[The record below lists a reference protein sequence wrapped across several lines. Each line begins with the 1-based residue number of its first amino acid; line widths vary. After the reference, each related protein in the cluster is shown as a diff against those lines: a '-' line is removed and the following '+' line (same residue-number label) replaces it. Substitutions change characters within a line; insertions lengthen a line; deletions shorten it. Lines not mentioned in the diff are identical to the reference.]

1 MRLGGRLA
9 AAIEVLQDVEARR
22 RPVADAL
29 KDWGLAHRFAGSGDR
44 AAIGNIVYDALRK
57 KRSYGFRMG
66 DEGAAALGFAAVID
80 GLAMAPADLAATL
93 SGDRF
98 APQMPGESQL
108 QRFTVADLKDAPD
121 AVRADVPDWL
131 AEKLQGSLGAEWV
144 EEAAA
149 LAERPPLD
157 LRANTL
163 KADRDKVLN
172 ALRPFEPAAS
182 ELAPQGIRIAAI
194 AGAGRHPNVQVEA
207 GFQKG
212 WFEVQDEGSQLAA
225 QLTGAAPGE
234 QVLDLCAGAGG
245 KSLALAAMME
255 NTGQIHAADS
265 DRHRLA
271 PIHERLARAGCR
283 NVQVHDP
290 REDLAGLL
298 GRMDLTLVDAP
309 CTGSGTWR
317 RRPDAKWR
325 LSETAL
331 GKRLQE
337 QDAVLDRAAAFVRP
351 GGRLAYVTCSL
362 IADENAARIAAF
374 LERHAGAGFAVA
386 DAGARWAAMLPE
398 ANGRCRVSE
407 LAGGTVITM
416 TPKRTST
423 DGFFFALLERAG

>member
-9 AAIEVLQDVEARR
+9 AAIEVLSDVEARR

-66 DEGAAALGFAAVID
+66 DEGAAALGFAAVLD
-80 GLAMAPADLAATL
+80 GLGMETAELAAAL
-93 SGDRF
+93 DGDRF
-98 APQMPGESQL
+98 APAMPGDDQVG
-108 QRFTVADLKDAPD
+108 RFGGADLSEAPD
-121 AVRADVPDWL
+121 AVRADVPDWIAARL
-131 AEKLQGSLGAEWV
+131 EASLGDGWV

-149 LAERPPLD
+149 LSTRPPLD
-157 LRANTL
+157 LRVNTL
-163 KADRDKVLN
+163 KADRDKVVK
-172 ALRPFEPAAS
+172 A
-182 ELAPQGIRIAAI
+182 LAPFDATASDLAPEGIRIAAI
-194 AGAGRHPNVQVEA
+194 EGAGRHPNVQVEA

-225 QLTGAAPGE
+225 LLSGAAPGE

-271 PIHERLARAGCR
+271 PIHERLARAGSR

-290 REDLAGLL
+290 REDMAGLI
-298 GRMDLTLVDAP
+298 GSMDLTLVDAP

-325 LSETAL
+325 LSENAL
-331 GKRLQE
+331 AKRIEE
-337 QDAVLDRAAAFVRP
+337 QDAVLDRAARFVRP

-374 LERHAGAGFAVA
+374 LERHAGEGFAVA
-386 DAGARWAAMLPE
+386 DTGARWAAMLPE
-398 ANGRCRVSE
+398 AIERCRVRD
-407 LAGGTVITM
+407 LAGGSVITM
-416 TPKRTST
+416 TPKLTGT